1 MSETKDLSKQ
11 IDPNNLIYYFKDK
24 SISPINFVSFKV
36 PLYLYRDIS
45 NGNKKLEKAEED
57 QEQFKSDLNE
67 RTRANPKKKSDHQ
80 IKTIENI
87 KNIYESREK
96 VIKLCNDYAKIR
108 SEAKD
113 KSKYGEGL
121 TILSPKQMLQR
132 LSIALAEVKAG
143 INSEN
148 LLNEIRQIVYSLHQS
163 QKLLKRYT
171 ITSLNQYKNGYY
183 IYELRR

>member
-24 SISPINFVSFKV
+24 SISPINFVGFKV

-45 NGNKKLEKAEED
+45 NGNIKLEKAEED

-87 KNIYESREK
+87 KNIYESRKKLSNCVMTMLKLDLKLRINQNMEK
-96 VIKLCNDYAKIR
+96 D
-108 SEAKD
+108 
-113 KSKYGEGL
+113 
-121 TILSPKQMLQR
+121 LQYY
-132 LSIALAEVKAG
+132 
-143 INSEN
+143 
-148 LLNEIRQIVYSLHQS
+148 LLNKCFKDYQ
-163 QKLLKRYT
+163 
-171 ITSLNQYKNGYY
+171 
-183 IYELRR
+183 